1 MENTDKEIGILGGSF
16 DPVHLGH
23 LRLGLEARQRFQ
35 LDRILFVPAHQ
46 SPHKQDQPLTETRHR
61 LAMLNMALQ
70 DQPGLEVS
78 EIELKRSGLSYTAD
92 TLEALQAE
100 RPTAEFSLILGAD
113 TFKDFGS
120 WRNASQIL
128 SLGHLLVA
136 HRPGHAMPPALEFLK
151 EVLGEQSR
159 DYQLLGTEKQ
169 QQIFENPVTKRR
181 ITFFEIPPVAISASQ
196 IRQEVHRNPLIKKML
211 PPDVDQYIM
220 THRLYL
226 PYPRNK

>member
-78 EIELKRSGLSYTAD
+78 EIELKRGGLSYTAD
-92 TLEALQAE
+92 TLEALRAE
-100 RPTAEFSLILGAD
+100 RPTAEFSLVLGAD
-113 TFKDFGS
+113 TFKYFGS

-128 SLGHLLVA
+128 SRGHLLVA
-136 HRPGHAMPPALEFLK
+136 HRPGHAMPPALEFL
-151 EVLGEQSR
+151 EDVLGEHSQ
-159 DYQLLGTEKQ
+159 DYRLLNTEKQ
-169 QQIFENPVTKRR
+169 KQVFENPVTKRR
-181 ITFFEIPPVAISASQ
+181 IAFFEIPPMDISSHQ
-196 IRQEVHRNPLIKKML
+196 IRREVHHNPLIKKML
-211 PPDVDQYIM
+211 PPDVDRYIM
-220 THRLYL
+220 AHRLY
-226 PYPRNK
+226 PPHPRN